1 MDNHFNSKLQEMSDV
16 YLETKSNQPVK
27 VTTNSILEGML
38 GSLSRGIDQFANTAS
53 KFKDATKKGDM
64 GSAVSD
70 MAQGLG
76 DIGKTQ
82 GDIDL
87 QNRIKASWERMTA
100 AQQAVYADV
109 NQKMEQLA
117 NTDPNYKQWRGLKG
131 FQRYS
136 AEQQMAS
143 KPGVTK
149 QQLNSLNIQ
158 GSTINSQSRPGT
170 GNQAQWDQW
179 ITQQWSRMQPAEKQ
193 LYGDDMNK
201 YSDIEKARAKRK
213 QSQ

>member
-1 MDNHFNSKLQEMSDV
+1 MDDHFDKKLQEMSDV
-16 YLETKSNQPVK
+16 YLETNDKPSK
-27 VTTNSILEGML
+27 ITTNSILEGML
-38 GSLSRGIDQFANTAS
+38 GSIGRGIDQFAQTAS

-64 GSAVSD
+64 INAVGD

-87 QNRIKASWERMTA
+87 QNRIKSSWERMTQ
-100 AQQAVYADV
+100 AQQAQYSDV

-117 NTDPNYKQWRGLKG
+117 NSDPNYRQWRSLKG

-149 QQLNSLNIQ
+149 QQLNSLGISAAGMNQ
-158 GSTINSQSRPGT
+158 QNKPGT

-179 ITQQWSRMQPAEKQ
+179 INQQWSRMEPAEKQ
-193 LYGDDMNK
+193 LYGNDMNK
-201 YSDIEKARAKRK
+201 YSDIEKARAKRR
-213 QSQ
+213 